1 MARSAMDN
9 SKKLKI
15 YSLYNDG
22 LPTSRI
28 AERFCLSRDYVGD
41 IVRKMKLIRGKTK
54 HQKIK

>member
-1 MARSAMDN
+1 MGRSAMDN
-9 SKKLKI
+9 AKKLKI

-41 IVRKMKLIRGKTK
+41 IIRKMKSIRGKN
-54 HQKIK
+54 